1 MLVLVLVL
9 VVVVV
14 PAITASTTTAA
25 TTTTTTT
32 AERVKVVR
40 RQRGKPARRRWL
52 RCGDAPSALTQPSVP
67 RLKPPRSCCCRGRG
81 QRDAHGRAERAVGA
95 LRGLHS
101 ACVRAVL

>member
-1 MLVLVLVL
+1 MLVLVL

-14 PAITASTTTAA
+14 VPAFTASTTTAA
-25 TTTTTTT
+25 TT

-67 RLKPPRSCCCRGRG
+67 RLKPPRPCCCRGRG